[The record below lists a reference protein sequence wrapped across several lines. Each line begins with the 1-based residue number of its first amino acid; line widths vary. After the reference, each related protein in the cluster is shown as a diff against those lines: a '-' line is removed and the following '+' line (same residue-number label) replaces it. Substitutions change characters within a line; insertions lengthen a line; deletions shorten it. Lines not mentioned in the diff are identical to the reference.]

1 MARKKTER
9 STDFETIK
17 KAALY
22 VRVSTKYQV
31 DKDSLPFQR
40 KKLKEYCKML
50 DIHKY
55 EIFEDDG
62 YSAKNTER
70 PRFQEMMNRI
80 RGGEFTHLIVWKV
93 DRISRNLLDFSTMY
107 KELKDHRVTFISMNE
122 QFDTSTAIGEAMLKI
137 ILIFAELERNMT
149 SERVTGIMLDRAENG
164 QWNGSRL
171 PIGYKLN
178 RETMT
183 PEPDPDEREIVQLI
197 FDEYEKTRSCVKVA
211 RFMKRNNIKLPD
223 NREWNPALIKN
234 AIHNQIYI
242 GTYVYNKREAHDKF
256 RPESEWIVKE
266 KNHQPII
273 SEEQFERCNKI
284 MEKNARTRDVS
295 ELRQTKHIHVFGGKV
310 VCNMCGGNM
319 GARKD
324 IPLKNGY
331 RPSNYNC
338 SRRLRMMDCDN
349 SRGIRETSIGPFV
362 LNYVA
367 NLARIQKDF
376 KEIDSP
382 EKMEA
387 ALLSGPEFSGV
398 KLKPESLKLTFS
410 ILTGKNIG
418 RGAYVPNMGKS
429 DSEEN
434 PSADSMELLK
444 RECEKYKTAI
454 SRLTELYM
462 FDPDALTKEEY
473 SEKKRGLTAKI
484 RELEKQIATASGSGG
499 SGTADLSFI
508 KKASAFLV
516 AQHIASAEHIDYMQL
531 VIDLDNGIIKDFIDQ
546 LIDKIFVQDG
556 RIMRIRFV
564 SGLEHEFAYGE

>member
-1 MARKKTER
+1 MNRM
-9 STDFETIK
+9 

-70 PRFQEMMNRI
+70 PRFQEMMNRV

-164 QWNGSRL
+164 QWNGARL
-171 PIGYKLN
+171 PLGYRLN

-183 PEPDPDEREIVQLI
+183 PEPDPDEKEIVQLI

-211 RFMKRNNIKLPD
+211 RFMNNNNIKLPD
-223 NREWNPALIKN
+223 NREWNPALVKN

-273 SEEQFERCNKI
+273 SAEQFERCNKI

-295 ELRQTKHIHVFGGKV
+295 ELRQTKHIHVFGGKMI
-310 VCNMCGGNM
+310 CNMCGGNM

-324 IPLKNGY
+324 TPLKNGY
-331 RPSNYNC
+331 RPSNYSC

-367 NLARIQKDF
+367 NLARIQKKF
-376 KEIDSP
+376 KGIDSP

-398 KLKPESLKLTFS
+398 KLKPESLKMTFF
-410 ILTGKNIG
+410 ILAGKNIG
-418 RGAYVPNMGKS
+418 KGAYVPNMGES
-429 DSEEN
+429 DSMEST
-434 PSADSMELLK
+434 SADSIELLK
-444 RECEKYKTAI
+444 RECEKCKNAI

-473 SEKKRGLTAKI
+473 SERKRELTAKI
-484 RELEKQIATASGSGG
+484 RDIEKRISAASGSEG
-499 SGTADLSFI
+499 SGSADLSFI

-556 RIMRIRFV
+556 KIMRIRFV
-564 SGLEHEFAYGE
+564 SGLEHEFLYEE

>member
-1 MARKKTER
+1 MGKGSAMKKM
-9 STDFETIK
+9 

-62 YSAKNTER
+62 YSAKNTDR
-70 PRFQEMMNRI
+70 PRFQEMMNHI

-164 QWNGSRL
+164 QWNGARL
-171 PIGYKLN
+171 PLGYKLN

-183 PEPDPDEREIVQLI
+183 PEPDPDEKEIVQLI
-197 FDEYEKTRSCVKVA
+197 FDEYEKTKSCRKVA
-211 RFMKRNNIKLPD
+211 RFMQNNNIKLPD
-223 NREWNPALIKN
+223 NRAWNPALIKN

-242 GTYVYNKREAHDKF
+242 GIYVYNKREAHDKF

-266 KNHQPII
+266 NNHQPII
-273 SEEQFERCNKI
+273 SKEQFERCNQI
-284 MEKNARTRDVS
+284 MDKNARTRDVS
-295 ELRQTKHIHVFGGKV
+295 TIRQTKHIHTFAGKLI
-310 VCNMCGGNM
+310 CNMCGGNM

-324 IPLKNGY
+324 IALKNGF
-331 RPSNYNC
+331 RPSNYSC
-338 SRRLRMMDCDN
+338 ARRLNMMDCDN
-349 SRGIRETSIGPFV
+349 SRGIRETYIGPFI
-362 LNYVA
+362 LNYIA

-376 KEIDSP
+376 RGIDSP
-382 EKMEA
+382 EKMES

-398 KLKPESLKLTFS
+398 RLKPESLKTTFS
-410 ILTGKNIG
+410 ILAGKNIG
-418 RGAYVPNMGKS
+418 KGAYVPHMGES
-429 DSEEN
+429 DSVEST
-434 PSADSMELLK
+434 SADSIELLK
-444 RECEKYKTAI
+444 RECEKCKIAI

-473 SEKKRGLTAKI
+473 SEKKRGLTARI
-484 RELEKQIATASGSGG
+484 RELEKQIETANGSNG
-499 SGTADLSFI
+499 SCSADLSFI

-516 AQHIASAEHIDYMQL
+516 AQHIASTEHIDYMRL
-531 VIDLDNGIIKDFIDQ
+531 VVDLDNAIIKDFIDQ

-564 SGLEHEFAYGE
+564 SGLEHEFLYEE